1 MIGAILDIMQIVFK
15 HPQTI
20 KYHFIGIVVLEI
32 CGLSFAVCYLQCV
45 IYKDNNLW
53 PTMRGM
59 RIYSINMIQ
68 AINVLYFFTLQRHFT
83 PRKMNGL
90 L

>member
-1 MIGAILDIMQIVFK
+1 MIAAILDIMEMIFK
-15 HPQTI
+15 HTQTI

-45 IYKDNNLW
+45 KYKDNNPW

-59 RIYSINMIQ
+59 RIYSTNMIQ
-68 AINVLYFFTLQRHFT
+68 AINVLYFFTLQRHFI
-83 PRKMNGL
+83 RSKMNGL